1 MKQRRNSDLGDDRY
15 AHGGSESV
23 TPSANNT
30 TRVELVT
37 HTDQWLLTSVAIAE
51 EDGKK
56 RERSV
61 WSEMGSMLKLSR
73 FSRSQFAFFSGV
85 VRGGLDGL
93 TGLKLVCT

>member
-1 MKQRRNSDLGDDRY
+1 MKRRRNSDLGDDRY

-37 HTDQWLLTSVAIAE
+37 HKDQWLLTSVAIAE

-56 RERSV
+56 KERDPFGLRWEACSNFLGFRV
-61 WSEMGSMLKLSR
+61 LSL
-73 FSRSQFAFFSGV
+73 SS
-85 VRGGLDGL
+85 
-93 TGLKLVCT
+93 LVE

>member
-30 TRVELVT
+30 TRVELVK
-37 HTDQWLLTSVAIAE
+37 DQWLLTSVAIAE

-56 RERSV
+56 ERDPFGLRWEACSNFLGFRV
-61 WSEMGSMLKLSR
+61 LSLP
-73 FSRSQFAFFSGV
+73 S
-85 VRGGLDGL
+85 
-93 TGLKLVCT
+93 LVE

>member
-30 TRVELVT
+30 TRVELVK
-37 HTDQWLLTSVAIAE
+37 DQWLLTSVAIAE

-56 RERSV
+56 REIR
-61 WSEMGSMLKLSR
+61 
-73 FSRSQFAFFSGV
+73 
-85 VRGGLDGL
+85 
-93 TGLKLVCT
+93 LV